1 MAAVVAASVAV
12 ASGAVVSFA
21 ATSGAAASTAAASGI
36 ADSGAADCGAVIS
49 SSFVVMGF
57 LSSIAGKCRL
67 CVWSKQMAAG
77 TPAAR
82 GESAMPH
89 NIFKGRLLL
98 GHLLGN

>member
-49 SSFVVMGF
+49 SSFVVMGI
-57 LSSIAGKCRL
+57 LSVDCRL
-67 CVWSKQMAAG
+67 M
-77 TPAAR
+77 PAYAC
-82 GESAMPH
+82 GQNKWLPEHSG
-89 NIFKGRLLL
+89 KGRKR
-98 GHLLGN
+98 NAS